1 MINPNTIGMMLIVV
15 VAAASALVATQNAVA
30 TICPP
35 MCAADIDEEED
46 VQAGNITMMTNQTAG
61 GNMTGGTNST
71 S

>member
-1 MINPNTIGMMLIVV
+1 
-15 VAAASALVATQNAVA
+15 
-30 TICPP
+30 

>member
-1 MINPNTIGMMLIVV
+1 MINPKIFVMMLT
-15 VAAASALVATQNAVA
+15 VAAATSALVATQNAVA

-46 VQAGNITMMTNQTAG
+46 VQAANTTMMTNQTAD